1 MRVQN
6 RTIGHLY
13 IKEIISDRNSA
24 QINSM
29 VDSTVQLLEDLGEE
43 TYLRHETSIY
53 LEELGGLLKEKRRQI
68 IQNEKNDALT
78 GVFHKNYFN
87 ERMEVIDRA
96 EVVPVAV
103 LNVNINDWKFAND
116 HFGDEESDRLIR
128 IVAEILKKEAK
139 PDFIVGRIDGD
150 AFGVLIP
157 MATEGEAEEY
167 ARQIRNDCDTYEDK
181 ILAPSVAV
189 GVVYKTNI
197 EEKLEDKLS
206 DAEYEMFNNKFEV
219 KNAPGYQER
228 LKKGIS

>member
-1 MRVQN
+1 
-6 RTIGHLY
+6 
-13 IKEIISDRNSA
+13 
-24 QINSM
+24 
-29 VDSTVQLLEDLGEE
+29 
-43 TYLRHETSIY
+43 
-53 LEELGGLLKEKRRQI
+53 
-68 IQNEKNDALT
+68 
-78 GVFHKNYFN
+78 
-87 ERMEVIDRA
+87 
-96 EVVPVAV
+96 
-103 LNVNINDWKFAND
+103 
-116 HFGDEESDRLIR
+116 
-128 IVAEILKKEAK
+128 
-139 PDFIVGRIDGD
+139 
-150 AFGVLIP
+150 